1 MRFGSKTSLGI
12 DIFDD
17 RLHVAL
23 LSSGKDGI
31 QLVKSVQAELD
42 EGVMEL
48 GNIKDPAAL
57 GRAIKKVLK
66 DNGIRNRKAVVSL
79 PAKPVLCQIV
89 DLPED
94 MPGNL
99 SQFVRTEIKH
109 SPVLSGKEPHY
120 EFCGLGV
127 GGAAGVE
134 RLFVAATDHE
144 KVNNLLKAMNLAGI
158 DPVSVE
164 LPVLAA
170 IRALHAEKIADR
182 YDADVLAGHVHGTV
196 LTMCMFRKSELDFIR
211 SVDLGEKADDASA
224 FCDRCVEELGAVIQ
238 FYDVEV
244 DDTAGGKREITVL
257 VDSPIVSAED
267 MEFSLQ
273 KAFGGL
279 ASVCSGSDVYSVTPV
294 VENEAI
300 ASAPI
305 TVVGLAM
312 RQLGVAGLKISID
325 LIPPEAEEVKATKRF
340 VLITANLAAA
350 VLLFMIIAG
359 GVVRAQ
365 LVKTQTAMEERKKN
379 TLEGEGI
386 EHLLRQQHTMNSM
399 IADLKEKRASVAGI
413 FEDDNISLW
422 AGILD
427 EIRQVTPKTLYITRL
442 AFADGSKIVIE
453 GNALSFK
460 SIHIFGELLGQAKF
474 MESARV
480 IETNKNYEVEG
491 LVAYSIECVLAGRKG
506 ATANAE

>member
-12 DIFDD
+12 DIFDGHI
-17 RLHVAL
+17 HVAL
-23 LSSGKDGI
+23 LSSGKSGV

-42 EGVMEL
+42 EGVMES
-48 GNIKDPAAL
+48 GNIKDPASL

-66 DNGIRNRKAVVSL
+66 VNGIRNRKAVVSL
-79 PAKPVLCQIV
+79 AAKPVLCQIV

-99 SQFVRTEIKH
+99 SQFVRAEIKH
-109 SPVLSGKEPHY
+109 SPVFSGKEPYY
-120 EFCGLGV
+120 EFCGMGA

-134 RLFVAATDHE
+134 RLFVVATDHE
-144 KVNNLLKAMNLAGI
+144 KVNNLLKAMGLAGVE
-158 DPVSVE
+158 PVAVE
-164 LPVLAA
+164 LPVMAA
-170 IRALHAEKIADR
+170 IRALHAEKISDR
-182 YDADVLAGHVHGTV
+182 YDADALVGHIHGTV
-196 LTMCMFRKSELDFIR
+196 LTMCMFRKGELDFIR
-211 SVDLGEKADDASA
+211 SVDLGDKADDANG
-224 FCDRCVEELGAVIQ
+224 FCDRCAEELGAVIQ

-244 DDTAGGKREITVL
+244 DDVAGDKREITVL
-257 VDSPIVSAED
+257 VDSLIVSAED

-279 ASVCSGSDVYSVTPV
+279 ASVCSGSDVYSITPV

-300 ASAPI
+300 AAAPI
-305 TVVGLAM
+305 TAVGLAM
-312 RQLGVAGLKISID
+312 RQLGVAGLKVSID
-325 LIPPEAEEVKATKRF
+325 LIPPEAEETKATKKF
-340 VLITANLAAA
+340 VLITANLAAV
-350 VLLFMIIAG
+350 VLLFMIVAG

-365 LVKTQTAMEERKKN
+365 LVKTQAAMEERKKN
-379 TLEGEGI
+379 TTEGEGI
-386 EHLLRQQHTMNSM
+386 EHLLKQQYTMNSQ
-399 IADLKEKRASVAGI
+399 ITHLKEKRASVAGV

-442 AFADGSKIVIE
+442 AFADGSKILIE

-480 IETNKNYEVEG
+480 IETNKNYDVEG
-491 LVAYSIECVLAGRKG
+491 LVAYSIECILADRKG
-506 ATANAE
+506 ATVNAE